1 MAKRPERKTTRWQL
15 WRGPGLCIAWARA
28 REWSGAVVE
37 PRGLVYCSSSRVF
50 WEGWTINAIRSETK
64 LSTCELAGLRG
75 FKSAFGSVPGLPSAR
90 GVALFAELRR
100 DADATM
106 RATRGLSETAAA
118 PTRLF
123 SPDRAQAALVSDVSV
138 EPQVLFAVCSPVA

>member
-1 MAKRPERKTTRWQL
+1 MQ
-15 WRGPGLCIAWARA
+15 
-28 REWSGAVVE
+28 
-37 PRGLVYCSSSRVF
+37 
-50 WEGWTINAIRSETK
+50 
-64 LSTCELAGLRG
+64 
-75 FKSAFGSVPGLPSAR
+75 SAR

-138 EPQVLFAVCSPVA
+138 EPQVLFAVYSPVA